1 MNIRDQIKNAADV
14 TNKAQRNYDLTKTI
28 PQEANTILFRFDR
41 MEYIDQSGLYALEDL
56 LVDLIKQDKSIYFIH
71 LPKQPRYMMERIGL
85 LPKLVPVSNV
95 FERLPDFLN
104 HIKSQ
109 N

>member
-1 MNIRDQIKNAADV
+1 MLVRVDRI
-14 TNKAQRNYDLTKTI
+14 
-28 PQEANTILFRFDR
+28 EA
-41 MEYIDQSGLYALEDL
+41 IDQSFLYSLEAL
-56 LVDLIKQDKSIYFIH
+56 LVDLSKQATCIYFIH